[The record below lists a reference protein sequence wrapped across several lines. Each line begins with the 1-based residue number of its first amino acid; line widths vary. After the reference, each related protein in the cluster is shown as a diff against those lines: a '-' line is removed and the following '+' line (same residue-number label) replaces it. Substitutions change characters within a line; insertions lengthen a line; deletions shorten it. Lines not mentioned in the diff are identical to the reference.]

1 MGPLTLWACIC
12 CIAGKPRANLDFE
25 ASKMSSKSNVVSIA
39 SDEQFSSLSS
49 SATPTIANLFASW
62 APECT
67 DMNSVFDELSNKFPK
82 LQFLKVEAE
91 EFPDTSEQ
99 LEIAAVPTFLV
110 LREGKILERI
120 EGANAPLLT
129 STIEKYAK
137 QAASYKPTE
146 SAPAAATFA
155 EMTKEQLEQRLKALI
170 TSNKVMVFMK
180 GTPAEP
186 RCGFSRQVVEI
197 LTEQRTTYGSFNI
210 LADETVRAALKEY
223 SNWPTYPHIYVG
235 GELIGG
241 LDILKEMVASGE
253 FQKLAPPEDDL
264 PTRLKELINK
274 APVMLFMKGNPDQ
287 PRCGF
292 SRQISQILKDQGV
305 AFETFDILE
314 DDEVRQGLKEFSNWP
329 TYPQLYAKGELLGG
343 LDIVKEM
350 VESGDFA
357 ASLQ

>member
-1 MGPLTLWACIC
+1 MTTTSKNNVTDITSDAHFHLLTAT
-12 CIAGKPRANLDFE
+12 GSTTVANF
-25 ASKMSSKSNVVSIA
+25 
-39 SDEQFSSLSS
+39 
-49 SATPTIANLFASW
+49 FASW
-62 APECT
+62 APQCA
-67 DMNSVFDELSNKFPK
+67 DMNEVFAELSNKYPTLRF
-82 LQFLKVEAE
+82 VRIEAE
-91 EFPDTSEQ
+91 EFPDTSEHF
-99 LEIAAVPTFLV
+99 EIAAVPTFLV
-110 LREGKILERI
+110 LKDGQVAERL

-129 STIEKYAK
+129 ATVEKYAK
-137 QAASYKPTE
+137 LATAYKPTE
-146 SAPAAATFA
+146 AASAAATVPPSTFA
-155 EMTKEQLEQRLKALI
+155 DLTKEQLEVRLKALI
-170 TSNKVMVFMK
+170 SSNKVMVFLK

-186 RCGFSRQVVEI
+186 RCGFSRQVVDL

-223 SNWPTYPHIYVG
+223 SNWPTYPQIFVD

-241 LDILKEMVASGE
+241 LDILKEMIASGD
-253 FQKLAPPEDDL
+253 FQKIAPPEDDL

-292 SRQISQILKDQGV
+292 SRQIVQLLKDQSI
-305 AFETFDILE
+305 AFDTFDILE

-350 VESGDFA
+350 IESGDFKEA
-357 ASLQ
+357 LQ